1 MRGGDLL
8 KIWFEKMRHSLRRRL
23 RTSEVGAAKA
33 PIDEAGLRPTQE
45 LLFQLLEKMPAGVF
59 ILNAKGK
66 PVYANQMAQRLL
78 GKGITHEEGPD
89 QLAQVYQAYLAGTS
103 DQYPASRMPIV
114 RALSG
119 ESSMIADMEIR
130 QPDRIVPLQVWG
142 APIVDARGEL
152 VYATAVFSDITDR
165 KQAEQRLGTQYFVAR
180 AIAESATL
188 KDAAPEILQAIC
200 EEVGWDFGSI
210 WVVGITGDDLQFAG
224 MWHRSGPEITEFGE
238 TTANATFK
246 RGIGLPG
253 RVWETREPVWIGDVV
268 HEANFPRAPVA
279 DRSGLHGGA
288 GFPVMVEGEVIAI
301 IEFFS
306 HEIRKPD
313 DALLQMMVAH
323 ADQIAQIIRRERAK
337 EETEKAKEAAELAA
351 RSKSEFL
358 AIMSHEIRTPMNA
371 VIGMTGL
378 LLETALTAE
387 QREYAE
393 TVRRSNESLLNVIND
408 ILDFSKIE
416 SSRLVLEEHPLELH
430 STIEEVFDLFAR
442 QAFEKKIELVYSIDE
457 DVPPWVQGD
466 ITRLRQILVN
476 LTNNALK
483 FTRKGEIAV
492 SVSKASEENGQHS
505 LLFAVRDTGMGIPP
519 DRIDR
524 LFKPFSQVDTSST
537 RKFGGT
543 GLGLAICARLV
554 ELMGGA
560 IAVDSEVGKGST
572 FTFTIRVKPAAIPAR
587 VNLRGNIPEISN
599 KRILLV
605 DDNSTN
611 LEILTNLCRH
621 WGLIPRPTNSAR
633 EALELL
639 GTEGPFDIAVID
651 MVMEGMNGLELGK
664 EIRKLRPGDRLPMV
678 LLTPLGEKVET
689 DGSEQQTFSAYISK
703 PIRRSQLFDTIAN
716 ILSGGE
722 VASPSPSI
730 ERKLDPGLA
739 DRLPLRILVVEDNSV
754 NQTLM
759 IRVLLKM
766 GYVADTAGNGLEA
779 LEALKR
785 RRYDVVFMDVE
796 MPEMDGIEATRIIVN
811 TLSEQERPFIVG
823 TTAYAQE
830 SDARECLEAGMNAY
844 LSKPI
849 KIEEL
854 QRILKEWGEHGPG
867 RMVHEIPVDGTA
879 PIVDPARVKELVLMD
894 TRQQTD
900 LLSQLIDLYLEEFPE
915 LLRKMKESAGRGD
928 LTSVRKA
935 THKLKGSSL
944 NLGVT
949 LVAGICKELETRTAA
964 GDLDG
969 ARALLL
975 EVEQSS
981 ELVRASLL
989 QTKRDGTKGSL

>member
-1 MRGGDLL
+1 
-8 KIWFEKMRHSLRRRL
+8 MRHSLRHRL
-23 RTSEVGAAKA
+23 RTSEGGAAKS
-33 PIDEAGLRPTQE
+33 PIAEAGLGTIQE
-45 LLFQLLEKMPAGVF
+45 LLFQLLETIPAGVF
-59 ILNAKGK
+59 ILDAKGK

-78 GKGITHEEGPD
+78 GKGIAREQGPD
-89 QLAQVYQAYLAGTS
+89 QLAQVYQAYLAGTF
-103 DQYPASRMPIV
+103 DQYPTSRMPIV

-119 ESSMIADMEIR
+119 ESSMIADMEIHR
-130 QPDRIVPLQVWG
+130 PDGIVPLQVWG

-165 KQAEQRLGTQYFVAR
+165 KQAEQRLVAQYSVAR

-188 KDAAPEILQAIC
+188 KDAAPKILQAIC
-200 EEVGWDFGSI
+200 EEAGWDFGSI
-210 WVVGITGDDLQFAG
+210 WVVGTTGDHLQFAG
-224 MWHRSGPEITEFGE
+224 MWHRSGKEITEFGDI
-238 TTANATFK
+238 TAKADFK

-268 HEANFPRAPVA
+268 HQADFPRATVA

-288 GFPVMVEGEVIAI
+288 GFPVMVEREIIAV

-313 DALLQMMVAH
+313 GALLQMMVAH
-323 ADQIAQIIRRERAK
+323 ADQIAQIIQRERAK
-337 EETEKAKEAAELAA
+337 EEMEKAREAAELAA

-371 VIGMTGL
+371 VIGMTSL

-393 TVRRSNESLLNVIND
+393 TVRRSNESLLTVIND

-442 QAFEKKIELVYSIDE
+442 QALEKKIELVYSIDE
-457 DVPPWVQGD
+457 DVPAWIQGD

-476 LTNNALK
+476 LINNALK
-483 FTRKGEIAV
+483 FTLKGEIAV
-492 SVSKASEENGQHS
+492 SVSKASEVNGR
-505 LLFAVRDTGMGIPP
+505 LDLRFAVRDTGMGIPP

-554 ELMGGA
+554 ELMGGT
-560 IAVDSEVGKGST
+560 ITVDSEVGKGST
-572 FTFTIRVKPAAIPAR
+572 FTFTIGVKPAAIPER
-587 VNLRGNIPEISN
+587 VIVRGKIPEIAN

-605 DDNSTN
+605 DDNATH
-611 LEILTNLCRH
+611 LEILTNLSRH
-621 WGLIPRPTNSAR
+621 WGLIARPTNSAR
-633 EALELL
+633 EALDLL
-639 GTEGPFDIAVID
+639 RTGIPFDIAVID
-651 MVMEGMNGLELGK
+651 MVMEGMNGLELGR
-664 EIRKLRPGDRLPMV
+664 EIRKLRPGDSLPMV
-678 LLTPLGEKVET
+678 LLTPLGEKVGI
-689 DGSEQQTFSAYISK
+689 DGSERKTFSAYVSK
-703 PIRRSQLFDTIAN
+703 PIRRSQFFDAISN

-722 VASPSPSI
+722 VAAPSPSI
-730 ERKLDPGLA
+730 DRKLDPGLA

-759 IRVLLKM
+759 IRVLQKM

-811 TLSEQERPFIVG
+811 TMSEHERPFIVG

-849 KIEEL
+849 RIEEL
-854 QRILKEWGEHGPG
+854 QSILKEWGEHRPG
-867 RMVHEIPVDGTA
+867 RKVDEAPVGGTA
-879 PIVDPARVKELVLMD
+879 PIVDPVRVKELVLMD
-894 TRQQTD
+894 ARQQTE

-915 LLRKMKESAGRGD
+915 LLQKMKESAGRGD
-928 LTSVRKA
+928 LASIKKA
-935 THKLKGSSL
+935 AHKLKGSSL

-949 LVAGICKELETRTAA
+949 LVAGICKELEIRTAT
-964 GDLDG
+964 GDLEG

-975 EVEQSS
+975 EVEQNS
-981 ELVRASLL
+981 EPVRASLL
-989 QTKRDGTKGSL
+989 QTKRDGTKGSP